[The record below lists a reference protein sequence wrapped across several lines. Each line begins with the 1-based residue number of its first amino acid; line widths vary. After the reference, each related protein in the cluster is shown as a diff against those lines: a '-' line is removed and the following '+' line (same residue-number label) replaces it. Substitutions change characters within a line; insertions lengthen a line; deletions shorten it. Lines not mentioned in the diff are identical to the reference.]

1 MLDLLKSTP
10 DIVQVEMNIKQDEV
24 KLLMKKFNIS
34 LKQSDDRD
42 AIFDPDFDIASDSET
57 DSSVDSPDT
66 E

>member
-1 MLDLLKSTP
+1 
-10 DIVQVEMNIKQDEV
+10 MNIKQDEV